1 MLPSRDIVKVQS
13 CLSTENS
20 PCQDNRQ
27 GLARPGARPC
37 PGGLWATPKT
47 RRPPCS
53 FFRAVPKT
61 RRPPYPVSR
70 AVPKTRR
77 PPYPV
82 SRAALRKRRPPY
94 PVSRAVLRKRRP
106 VRTEKRP
113 ERHLNLRFLVGKN
126 VKGPLFHLP
135 IMHVSRKL
143 NNLVSNTASKLGPH
157 TQKDQGTC
165 PGGGL

>member
-1 MLPSRDIVKVQS
+1 MLKGFLKSEAFPMLPSRDIVKVQS

-77 PPYPV
+77 PPYPGFRAGA
-82 SRAALRKRRPPY
+82 SRKPGGRPPG
-94 PVSRAVLRKRRP
+94 PVGRR
-106 VRTEKRP
+106 RR
-113 ERHLNLRFLVGKN
+113 LVYTYNMQTRIIKQGQCALALLGAWIDPPCKQSLGR
-126 VKGPLFHLP
+126 VGP
-135 IMHVSRKL
+135 
-143 NNLVSNTASKLGPH
+143 
-157 TQKDQGTC
+157 
-165 PGGGL
+165 